1 MVLLARGGWE
11 LPKHHA
17 MPDQGPEA
25 QKGTSCLSHT
35 SSRRHFPLFP
45 FHLHPL
51 DLNSQPTILSAWPPF
66 DSLPSAPEPHLPP
79 FALQFG
85 RLHQVYSDLG
95 ASLSCSNA
103 SIDKGASPGFF
114 LLPPSPAPATER
126 EREPHE
132 TDPRPA
138 STTQPP
144 PPPKSLRHTLF
155 RHLSIPLRADTLL
168 AKGLSSH

>member
-1 MVLLARGGWE
+1 MVLLARRGWE

-114 LLPPSPAPATER
+114 LLPPQPSARHR
-126 EREPHE
+126 ERESARAHE

-144 PPPKSLRHTLF
+144 PPPKKSYVTSFFDIQISQQPSPR
-155 RHLSIPLRADTLL
+155 
-168 AKGLSSH
+168 